1 MITWL
6 QIWPLLLMPTVI
18 LSAIAAFPTSLIG
31 GRVLGGGPVREYYL
45 NHFLLPVLPA
55 DASASLVSWFSTA
68 SSMQEW
74 LLACAVSVNLNAIL
88 LPLLYVTHR
97 TWAPRFESDQ
107 LKGDCKYWR
116 GCLSHCRLK
125 TALTLDF
132 ITTTTT
138 SYHGLQL

>member
-6 QIWPLLLMPTVI
+6 KIWPLLLMPTVI

-55 DASASLVSWFSTA
+55 DASASLVSWFSAA

-74 LLACAVSVNLNAIL
+74 LLAFAISVNLNAVL
-88 LPLLYVTHR
+88 LPLLYVLGNFEQTSAARQAILTAHRSGTVAAPIVTHKF
-97 TWAPRFESDQ
+97 W
-107 LKGDCKYWR
+107 W
-116 GCLSHCRLK
+116 
-125 TALTLDF
+125 
-132 ITTTTT
+132 
-138 SYHGLQL
+138 

>member
-6 QIWPLLLMPTVI
+6 KIWPLLLMPTVI

-68 SSMQEW
+68 SSTQEW
-74 LLACAVSVNLNAIL
+74 LLAFAVSVNLNAIL
-88 LPLLYVTHR
+88 LPLLYVLGIFVLHYPTSSI
-97 TWAPRFESDQ
+97 WFPRWSWYRKRHQQWDRITEA
-107 LKGDCKYWR
+107 
-116 GCLSHCRLK
+116 LS
-125 TALTLDF
+125 
-132 ITTTTT
+132 
-138 SYHGLQL
+138 